1 MGRTGGRVSLKSYKI
16 FRNDVSGEVVPATPC
31 HRRSRGRASNLCQF
45 PAAPISQ
52 LSHTSGGAM
61 RVLISFIC
69 AVAVI
74 LAASLL
80 LASPIAHAQGVGA
93 SGSLSGTLSDPTGA
107 VIPKGTVTAED
118 VARGIRLSATVD
130 ANGQYRFTNLLPGT
144 YDLTAQIPGFQTLLQ
159 KGVVITV
166 GQVANLDFHLQVA
179 TTSSVVEVSA
189 APPVVE
195 TERGSQ
201 ANTITQQY
209 IDDLPIDRRDY
220 LNFTLLLPGVADST
234 RLTDDQDFRVKQ
246 TPQSGLSFYGSN
258 GRGNSVTVDG
268 GETGDDAGGVRLTVS
283 QDAVQEFQVNR
294 SNYGADL
301 GGATGASVNI
311 VTKSGTNDVHGTLY
325 SYFRNSGLDARDPF
339 AFTQALAPGEVFD
352 PATNSVSTPIKDSL
366 GRYQFGG
373 TIGAP
378 IHKDKT
384 FVFFAFEGLRQD
396 AENAVPLIT
405 NTNEFLPT
413 PAQQAV
419 IAGLSAQG
427 GTPVPCLNNPNGT
440 VLTLPAATCAGAL
453 QTALTTSQLTGLT
466 AGQTALNTY
475 LINQLESNGG
485 LFPYTTREYLFS
497 SRLDHHISE
506 ADSINLSYRYGHDLE
521 ENPDVQ
527 SLTGFSAGSSTHDY
541 DNNLQASWYHVF
553 SPRTENEFRFQWDY
567 NSFNVIPNTPGQV
580 GLQIAS
586 FANNLGTNI
595 FLPNLTIL
603 RRYEFA
609 DNVTLVRGSH
619 TIKFGGNEILRGN
632 HTESHTFLPGR
643 FVFGPLPGALLSP
656 QLSGLADGLN
666 SLQSASLGLP
676 QVYQQGFGDA
686 DYPAYT
692 RPLSGIYLQ
701 DSWKITSNFTLNYG
715 LRYEVDSQY
724 NPLNTYYGDVAPRIS
739 FAWDPFKDHKTVVRG
754 GYGIFYGPIDAQI
767 PQVDLSLGVLN
778 KNRSTVENQHN
789 TSQVPD
795 QVLNAQNTC
804 GVGVTA
810 LGTPGTIFPGNGA
823 SPCNRFISIY
833 ADPLGATGLPF
844 LQNSATIFQ
853 TLFGAGLVQCT
864 TPTAGQNAC
873 ITPQSLLPT
882 TAGGV
887 FPQPLG
893 SGIFVQNSGQLSP
906 LTVLFSNP
914 PNYKPPYSQ
923 QASLGIEREI
933 APGFSISASFIYSHT
948 LRLPVAIDT
957 NLLPATPMSTVT
969 LANGKSVSYRNW
981 NMSAATDPAAGFE
994 TSGAGA
1000 GGVYPCAVTL
1010 NGFGQPVSPCFANV
1024 LIAQN
1029 NQYTSASSALYEGG
1043 IIEVRKRFNDNF
1055 SFFGNYTY
1063 SKAFDT
1069 STDFNTDFGP
1079 QDPTD
1084 LGAERAL
1091 SEFDERNKVVAAG
1104 VINSPWKN
1112 AFLKGFQLSP
1122 IFQYHSGH
1130 PFNLLA
1136 GGEVNGDNHTTNER
1150 PIGAPRD
1157 TGLGPNYVDFDAR
1170 LTWQHKLGE
1179 RVNLLLT
1186 AEGFNI
1192 ANRTN
1197 FASVN
1202 NEVSPLFGLTPGFT
1216 TFNVHGSA
1224 ALSPSTPL
1232 GFTSDLAK
1240 REIQLGCRFNF

>member
-1 MGRTGGRVSLKSYKI
+1 
-16 FRNDVSGEVVPATPC
+16 
-31 HRRSRGRASNLCQF
+31 
-45 PAAPISQ
+45 
-52 LSHTSGGAM
+52 M
-61 RVLISFIC
+61 RVLTSFSC
-69 AVAVI
+69 ALV
-74 LAASLL
+74 LAACLL
-80 LASPIAHAQGVGA
+80 LATPILHAQGVGA
-93 SGSLSGTLSDPTGA
+93 SGSLSGTVTDPTGA
-107 VIPKGTVTAED
+107 VIPKGSITAED
-118 VARGIRLSATVD
+118 TSRGIRLTADVEG
-130 ANGQYRFTNLLPGT
+130 NGQYRFSNLPPGS
-144 YDLTAQIPGFQTLLQ
+144 YDLTAQIPGFQSQIQ

-179 TTSSVVEVSA
+179 TTSSLIEVSA

-201 ANTITQQY
+201 SNTITQRY
-209 IDDLPIDRRDY
+209 IEDLPIDRRDY
-220 LNFTLLLPGVADST
+220 LNFTLLLPGVSDST
-234 RLTDDQDFRVKQ
+234 RLADDQDFRVKQ

-268 GETGDDAGGVRLTVS
+268 GETGGDSGGVRLTVS

-311 VTKSGTNDVHGTLY
+311 VTKSGTNYVHGTAY
-325 SYFRNSGLDARDPF
+325 SYFRNSGMDARDPF
-339 AFTQALAPGEVFD
+339 AFTQALAPGAIFD
-352 PATNSVSTPIKDSL
+352 PAVNSVGLPIKDSL
-366 GRYQFGG
+366 ARYQFGG
-373 TIGAP
+373 AIGAP

-384 FVFFAFEGLRQD
+384 FMFLSFEGLRQNS
-396 AENAVPLIT
+396 ENAVPLLT

-413 PAQQAV
+413 AAQNNV
-419 IAGLSAQG
+419 FAGLVAQG
-427 GTPVPCLNNPNGT
+427 TTSVPCLNLPNGT
-440 VLTLPAATCAGAL
+440 VMNLPANRCAGAL
-453 QTALTTSQLTGLT
+453 QNALTTSQLTGLT
-466 AGQTALNTY
+466 PGQIALNTY
-475 LINQLESNGG
+475 WINQLESNGG
-485 LFPYTTREYLFS
+485 LFNYTTRQYLFS
-497 SRLDHHISE
+497 ARLDHHFSE
-506 ADSINLSYRYGHDLE
+506 TDSISLSYRYGHDLE

-527 SLTGFSAGSSTHDY
+527 SLTGFSAGSSIHNY

-553 SPRTENEFRFQWDY
+553 SPRTTNEFRFQWDY
-567 NSFNVIPNTPGQV
+567 NSFNVIPNEPGQV
-580 GLQIAS
+580 GVQIAS

-609 DNVTLVRGSH
+609 DNVTLVRGTH
-619 TIKFGGNEILRGN
+619 TIKFGGSELLRGN
-632 HTESHTFLPGR
+632 HSESHTFLPGR

-656 QLSGLADGLN
+656 QLDAVQLN

-676 QVYQQGFGDA
+676 QVYQQGFGNP

-692 RPLSGIYLQ
+692 RPLTGLYLQ
-701 DSWKITSNFTLNYG
+701 DSWKIASNFTLNYG
-715 LRYEVDSQY
+715 LRYEIDSQY
-724 NPLNTYYGDVAPRIS
+724 LPLNTYYGDVAPRIS
-739 FAWDPFKDHKTVVRG
+739 FAWDPFKDHKTVVRA
-754 GYGIFYGPIDAQI
+754 GYGIFYGPVDVQI

-789 TSQVPD
+789 TAQVPD

-804 GVGVTA
+804 GVGVTS
-810 LGTPGTIFPGNGA
+810 LGTPGTIFPGTGA

-833 ADPLGATGLPF
+833 ADPLSSTGLPF

-864 TPTAGQNAC
+864 TPAAGQNAC

-882 TAGGV
+882 TAGGI

-914 PNYKPPYSQ
+914 PNYRPPYSQ

-933 APGFSISASFIYSHT
+933 TPGFTISVSFIYSHT
-948 LRLPVAIDT
+948 LHLPVAIDT
-957 NLLPATPMSTVT
+957 NLFASTPMSTVT
-969 LANGKSVSYRNW
+969 LANGKTTSYRNW
-981 NMSAATDPAAGFE
+981 NTSAATDPAAGLE
-994 TSGAGA
+994 TSGPGA
-1000 GGVYPCAVTL
+1000 GGLYPCAVTL
-1010 NGFGQPVSPCFANV
+1010 NGFGQPVSPCFVNV
-1024 LIAQN
+1024 LITQN
-1029 NQYTSASSALYEGG
+1029 NQYTSASSGLYEGG
-1043 IIEVRKRFNDNF
+1043 IIEVHKRFSDYF

-1063 SKAFDT
+1063 SKGFDT
-1069 STDFNTDFGP
+1069 GTDFNTDFGP

-1084 LGAERAL
+1084 LRLDRAL
-1091 SEFDERNKVVAAG
+1091 SEFDERNKVVLAG

-1112 AFLKGFQLSP
+1112 AFLSGFQLSP
-1122 IFQYHSGH
+1122 VFQYHSGH

-1136 GGEVNGDNHTTNER
+1136 GGEVNGDNHTTNQR

-1157 TGLGPNYVDFDAR
+1157 TGLGPNYIDFDAR

-1179 RVNLLLT
+1179 RVTLQLT

-1197 FASVN
+1197 YASVN
-1202 NEVSPLFGLTPGFT
+1202 NEVSPLFGFAPGFT

-1232 GFTSDLAK
+1232 GFTSALPK
-1240 REIQLGCRFNF
+1240 REIQLGVRFNF

>member
-1 MGRTGGRVSLKSYKI
+1 
-16 FRNDVSGEVVPATPC
+16 
-31 HRRSRGRASNLCQF
+31 
-45 PAAPISQ
+45 
-52 LSHTSGGAM
+52 M

-93 SGSLSGTLSDPTGA
+93 SGSLSGTVSDPTGA

-118 VARGIRLSATVD
+118 AARGIRISATVD
-130 ANGQYRFTNLLPGT
+130 ANGQYRFTNLSPGT
-144 YDLTAQIPGFQTLLQ
+144 YDLTAQIPGFQSLVQ

-258 GRGNSVTVDG
+258 GRGNSITVDG

-311 VTKSGTNDVHGTLY
+311 VTKTGTNDVHGTLY

-339 AFTQALAPGEVFD
+339 AFTQALAPGEIFD
-352 PATNSVSTPIKDSL
+352 PTTNSLGTPIKDSL

-413 PAQQAV
+413 AAQNGV
-419 IAGLSAQG
+419 IAGLVAQG
-427 GTPVPCLNNPNGT
+427 ATPVPCLNNPNGGPPT
-440 VLTLPAATCAGAL
+440 SLPANQCAGAL

-475 LINQLESNGG
+475 FINQLESNGG
-485 LFPYTTREYLFS
+485 LFNYNTREYLFS
-497 SRLDHHISE
+497 GRLDHHISE
-506 ADSINLSYRYGHDLE
+506 ADSISLSYRYGHDLE

-567 NSFNVIPNTPGQV
+567 NSFNVIPNTPGQA
-580 GLQIAS
+580 GIQIAS

-603 RRYEFA
+603 RRYELA

-701 DSWKITSNFTLNYG
+701 DSWKISSNFTLNYG

-724 NPLNTYYGDVAPRIS
+724 NPLNTYYGDIAPRIS

-754 GYGIFYGPIDAQI
+754 GYGIFYGPVDAQI

-795 QVLNAQNTC
+795 QVNNLVNTC

-833 ADPLGATGLPF
+833 ADPLGASGLPF

-853 TLFGAGLVQCT
+853 TLFAAGLIQCT
-864 TPTAGQNAC
+864 TATAGQNAC

-887 FPQPLG
+887 FPEPLG
-893 SGIFVQNSGQLSP
+893 SGIFVQNSGQVSP

-914 PNYKPPYSQ
+914 PNYKPPQSQ

-933 APGFSISASFIYSHT
+933 SPGFSVSVSFIYSHT

-1091 SEFDERNKVVAAG
+1091 SEFDERNKVVLAG
-1104 VINSPWKN
+1104 VFNSPWKN
-1112 AFLKGFQLSP
+1112 AFLSGFQLSP

-1136 GGEVNGDNHTTNER
+1136 GGEVNGNNHTTNER

-1157 TGLGPNYVDFDAR
+1157 SGLGPNYVDFDAR
-1170 LTWQHKLGE
+1170 LTWQHKFGE
-1179 RVNLLLT
+1179 RLNLQLT

-1192 ANRTN
+1192 ANHTN

-1232 GFTSDLAK
+1232 GFTSALPK